1 MKHRFLL
8 PYLQQMENANGLN
21 QAGPS
26 RKALILEALKSIV
39 LNPILF
45 MTVLGVIGGFML
57 GNLPPMIAGVL
68 DVFGKSFSATALFL
82 LGLRMVDSTK
92 YFCGPQLLTPTVL
105 ILMKELV
112 LAMPLK
118 LKWKLKLFLSL
129 KCIFFGCNLNDRLVL
144 PLVIRQ
150 TVNIIHP
157 GNSYAETTDLST
169 FGFLYGTFPAGKWF
183 RYLVGGKSR
192 PWVSLKPM

>member
-1 MKHRFLL
+1 MAKKRKLIKKIEKIEFFVCV
-8 PYLQQMENANGLN
+8 LQQLENADGQPNELN

-45 MTVLGVIGGFML
+45 MTVFGVIGGFVL

-105 ILMKELV
+105 IMMKE
-112 LAMPLK
+112 
-118 LKWKLKLFLSL
+118 
-129 KCIFFGCNLNDRLVL
+129 
-144 PLVIRQ
+144 
-150 TVNIIHP
+150 
-157 GNSYAETTDLST
+157 
-169 FGFLYGTFPAGKWF
+169 
-183 RYLVGGKSR
+183 
-192 PWVSLKPM
+192 